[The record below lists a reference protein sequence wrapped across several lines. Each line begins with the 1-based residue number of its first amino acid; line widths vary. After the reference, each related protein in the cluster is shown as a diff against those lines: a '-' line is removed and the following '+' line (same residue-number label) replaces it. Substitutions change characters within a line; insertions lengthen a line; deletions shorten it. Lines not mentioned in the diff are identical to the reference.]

1 MTDVNW
7 SEKPAEGGFIIAKK
21 FIAIDC
27 GSSGSVDDFGRD
39 ADLTRLPPLHAG
51 GFGVFGDLH
60 VVLKPPPANGCILI
74 RRIQCSCKLLN
85 ASFQR
90 IALFK
95 QADFLTRIN
104 FFLYG
109 VYCVLYRIKSGFR
122 ISSTVICRLR
132 PISIGT
138 YVCFVDM
145 SENCTVIN
153 RRMRST

>member
-74 RRIQCSCKLLN
+74 RRIQCSCKLLM
-85 ASFQR
+85 Q
-90 IALFK
+90 IAKREL
-95 QADFLTRIN
+95 
-104 FFLYG
+104 
-109 VYCVLYRIKSGFR
+109 
-122 ISSTVICRLR
+122 
-132 PISIGT
+132 P
-138 YVCFVDM
+138 
-145 SENCTVIN
+145 ENCPIQTS
-153 RRMRST
+153 RFPDTD